1 MTLACLVALLNREV
15 FIDGAVEALPFIQNL
30 GQNFDYTKMS
40 YSQER
45 YMNYFSQVLLHDLTP
60 LSKPLILSKI
70 LIVIDEPS
78 LEAPDPDSDDSEGEN
93 RAPASK
99 QVLTEVMDYSMV
111 TENLFF
117 RIYEGTVEED
127 TLIFDQLD

>member
-1 MTLACLVALLNREV
+1 MTLACLTALLNREV
-15 FIDGAVEALPFIQNL
+15 FIDGATEAIPYIQNL

-78 LEAPDPDSDDSEGEN
+78 IETPDPGSDDSEGEN
-93 RAPASK
+93 KNSSTK

-117 RIYEGTVEED
+117 RVYEGTVEED

>member
-1 MTLACLVALLNREV
+1 MTLACLTALLNREV
-15 FIDGAVEALPFIQNL
+15 FIDGATEVIPFIQNL

-45 YMNYFSQVLLHDLTP
+45 YMNYFSQILLHDLTP

-78 LEAPDPDSDDSEGEN
+78 IEAPEPDSEDSEGEN
-93 RAPASK
+93 KNSSTK

-117 RIYEGTVEED
+117 RVYEGSAEEE

>member
-78 LEAPDPDSDDSEGEN
+78 LEAPDPHSDDSEGEN

>member
-1 MTLACLVALLNREV
+1 
-15 FIDGAVEALPFIQNL
+15 
-30 GQNFDYTKMS
+30 
-40 YSQER
+40 
-45 YMNYFSQVLLHDLTP
+45 MNYFSQVLLHDFTA

-78 LEAPDPDSDDSEGEN
+78 LESPDPDSDDSEGEQH
-93 RAPASK
+93 RKSASQ

-117 RIYEGTVEED
+117 RVYEGSAEEE

>member
-1 MTLACLVALLNREV
+1 
-15 FIDGAVEALPFIQNL
+15 
-30 GQNFDYTKMS
+30 
-40 YSQER
+40 
-45 YMNYFSQVLLHDLTP
+45 MNYFSQVLLHDLTP

-78 LEAPDPDSDDSEGEN
+78 IETPDPGSDDSEGEN
-93 RAPASK
+93 KNSSAK

-117 RIYEGTVEED
+117 RVYEGTVEED